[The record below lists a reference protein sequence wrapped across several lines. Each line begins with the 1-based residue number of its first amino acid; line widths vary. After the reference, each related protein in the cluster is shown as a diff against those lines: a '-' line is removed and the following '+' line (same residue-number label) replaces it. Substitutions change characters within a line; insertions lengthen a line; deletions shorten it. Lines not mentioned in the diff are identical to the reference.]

1 METIK
6 KIYKI
11 GLGPSSSHTMGP
23 HRAATMFAART
34 KGKADRYRVTLY
46 GSLAATGKGHHT
58 DVAIKRGL
66 APKEV
71 EIVWRADVVKPFHT
85 NGMLFEALVD
95 STPQSLRDSSPSQGE
110 QLNGP
115 LSPADSSPSQGEQLE
130 KMSAS
135 QALPLD
141 KGEYPEG
148 GRGCRVVD
156 SWLVYSVGG
165 GYLATEEGEVPL
177 GITPE
182 GEVYPHNTMRDIM
195 EYIDREGLSFWE
207 YVEQCEDGTLW
218 MYLEEMWQQMQ
229 QTIEE
234 GLQDDR
240 VIAGGLHLRSKAH
253 QYFVRASGFKPS
265 LQSRALVIAYAL
277 ATSEQN
283 ACGAKIV
290 TAPTCGSSGVLPAV
304 LYHLKKNHGFSD
316 REILRAM
323 ATAGLFANVI
333 KTNATISGAEA
344 GCQAEVGSAC
354 VMAAVASNQLFG
366 GSPKQIEYAAE
377 MAMEHNL
384 GLTCDPLCGLVQI
397 PCIERNAMAAL
408 RALDINIYA
417 MMSDGRHIISFDK
430 VVRTMKLTGHDLPS
444 LYKETSLGGL
454 ALDD

>member
-11 GLGPSSSHTMGP
+11 GYGPSSSHTMGP
-23 HRAATMFAART
+23 NRAAEMFAART
-34 KGKADRYRVTLY
+34 KQAARYRVTLY
-46 GSLAATGKGHHT
+46 GSLAATGRGHHT
-58 DVAIKRGL
+58 DMAVTRGL
-66 APKEV
+66 APKET
-71 EIVWRADVVKPFHT
+71 EIVWRPDIVKPFHP
-85 NGMLFEALVD
+85 NGMLFEALD
-95 STPQSLRDSSPSQGE
+95 
-110 QLNGP
+110 
-115 LSPADSSPSQGEQLE
+115 A
-130 KMSAS
+130 
-135 QALPLD
+135 
-141 KGEYPEG
+141 EG
-148 GRGCRVVD
+148 GVVD
-156 SWLVYSVGG
+156 TWLVYSIGG
-165 GYLATEEGEVPL
+165 GYLSTEEGEVPL

-182 GEVYPHNTMRDIM
+182 GEVYPHNTMKEIM
-195 EYIDREGLSFWE
+195 EYIDKEGLSFWE
-207 YVEQCEDGTLW
+207 YVEQCEDGSLW
-218 MYLEEMWQQMQ
+218 FYLEEMWKQMQ

-234 GLQDDR
+234 GLLDDR

-253 QYFVRASGFKPS
+253 QYFIRASAFKPS

-283 ACGAKIV
+283 ACGARIV

-304 LYHLKKNHGFSD
+304 LYHLKKNHDFSD

-454 ALDD
+454 ALND

>member
-11 GLGPSSSHTMGP
+11 GYGPSSSHTMGP
-23 HRAATMFAART
+23 NRAAEMFAART
-34 KGKADRYRVTLY
+34 KEAARYRVTLY

-58 DVAIKRGL
+58 DMAITRGL

-71 EIVWRADVVKPFHT
+71 EIVWRADIVKPFHP
-85 NGMLFEALVD
+85 NGMLFEALD
-95 STPQSLRDSSPSQGE
+95 ANGE
-110 QLNGP
+110 VM
-115 LSPADSSPSQGEQLE
+115 DT
-130 KMSAS
+130 
-135 QALPLD
+135 
-141 KGEYPEG
+141 
-148 GRGCRVVD
+148 
-156 SWLVYSVGG
+156 WLVYSIGG
-165 GYLATEEGEVPL
+165 GYLATEEGEVPM

-182 GEVYPHNTMRDIM
+182 GEVYPHNTMKEIM
-195 EYIDREGLSFWE
+195 EYIDKEGLSFWE
-207 YVEQCEDGTLW
+207 YVEQCEDGSLW
-218 MYLEEMWQQMQ
+218 FYLEEMWQQMQ

-234 GLQDDR
+234 GLLDDR

-253 QYFVRASGFKPS
+253 QYFIRASAFKPS

-283 ACGAKIV
+283 ACGARIV

-333 KTNATISGAEA
+333 KTNASISGAEV
-344 GCQAEVGSAC
+344 GCQGEVGSAC

-417 MMSDGRHIISFDK
+417 MMSDGQHIISFDK
-430 VVRTMKLTGHDLPS
+430 VVKTMKLTGKDLPS

-454 ALDD
+454 ALND

>member
-34 KGKADRYRVTLY
+34 KNIASRYRVTLY

-85 NGMLFEALVD
+85 NGMLFEALD
-95 STPQSLRDSSPSQGE
+95 
-110 QLNGP
+110 
-115 LSPADSSPSQGEQLE
+115 AD
-130 KMSAS
+130 
-135 QALPLD
+135 
-141 KGEYPEG
+141 G
-148 GRGCRVVD
+148 GVVD
-156 SWLVYSVGG
+156 HWLVYSIGG

>member
-23 HRAATMFAART
+23 HRAAEMFAART
-34 KGKADRYRVTLY
+34 KNTATRYRVTLY

-58 DVAIKRGL
+58 DLAITRGL

-85 NGMLFEALVD
+85 NGMLFEALNVE
-95 STPQSLRDSSPSQGE
+95 GE
-110 QLNGP
+110 TF
-115 LSPADSSPSQGEQLE
+115 D
-130 KMSAS
+130 
-135 QALPLD
+135 
-141 KGEYPEG
+141 
-148 GRGCRVVD
+148 R
-156 SWLVYSVGG
+156 WLVYSVGG

-182 GEVYPHNTMRDIM
+182 GEVYPHNTMKDIM
-195 EYIDREGLSFWE
+195 AYIEQEGLSFWE

-218 MYLEEMWQQMQ
+218 IYLEEMWQQMQ

>member
-11 GLGPSSSHTMGP
+11 GYGPSSSHTMGP
-23 HRAATMFAART
+23 NRAAEMFAART
-34 KGKADRYRVTLY
+34 PAADRYRVTLY
-46 GSLAATGKGHHT
+46 GSLAATGRGHHT
-58 DVAIKRGL
+58 DRAVARGL
-66 APKEV
+66 APKEA
-71 EIVWRADVVKPFHT
+71 EIVWRPDIVKPFHP
-85 NGMLFEALVD
+85 NGMLFEALDARNQV
-95 STPQSLRDSSPSQGE
+95 
-110 QLNGP
+110 
-115 LSPADSSPSQGEQLE
+115 ADT
-130 KMSAS
+130 
-135 QALPLD
+135 
-141 KGEYPEG
+141 
-148 GRGCRVVD
+148 
-156 SWLVYSVGG
+156 WLVYSIGG
-165 GYLATEEGEVPL
+165 GYLATEQGDVPL

-182 GEVYPHNTMRDIM
+182 GRIYPHTTMHDIM
-195 EYIDREGLSFWE
+195 AHIEREGLSFWE
-207 YVEQCEDGTLW
+207 YVEQCEDDTLW
-218 MYLEEMWQQMQ
+218 PYLEQMWQQMQ
-229 QTIEE
+229 LTIEE

-253 QYFVRASGFKPS
+253 QYHVRASGFKPS

-283 ACGAKIV
+283 ACGGRIV

-304 LYHLKKNHGFSD
+304 LYHLKKNHNFSD

-323 ATAGLFANVI
+323 ATAALFGNVI
-333 KTNATISGAEA
+333 KTNASISGAEA

-417 MMSDGRHIISFDK
+417 MMSDGQHIISFDK
-430 VVRTMKLTGHDLPS
+430 VVRTMKLTGNDLPS

>member
-11 GLGPSSSHTMGP
+11 GYGPSSSHTMGP
-23 HRAATMFAART
+23 HKAAEMFAART
-34 KGKADRYRVTLY
+34 KDKAVRYRVTLY
-46 GSLAATGKGHHT
+46 GSLAATGRGHHT
-58 DVAIKRGL
+58 DMAITRGL

-71 EIVWRADVVKPFHT
+71 EIVWRADIVKPFHT
-85 NGMLFEALVD
+85 NGMFFEALD
-95 STPQSLRDSSPSQGE
+95 GQDG
-110 QLNGP
+110 
-115 LSPADSSPSQGEQLE
+115 
-130 KMSAS
+130 
-135 QALPLD
+135 
-141 KGEYPEG
+141 
-148 GRGCRVVD
+148 VVD
-156 SWLVYSVGG
+156 SWLVYSIGG
-165 GYLATEEGEVPL
+165 GYLATEDGVVPL

-182 GEVYPHNTMRDIM
+182 GDVYPHNTMKDIM
-195 EYIDREGLSFWE
+195 EYIDKEGLSFWE
-207 YVEQCEDGTLW
+207 YVEQCEDGSLW
-218 MYLEEMWQQMQ
+218 FYLEEMWQQMQ

-304 LYHLKKNHGFSD
+304 LYHLKKNHGFGD

-333 KTNATISGAEA
+333 KHNATISGAEA

-454 ALDD
+454 ALND

>member
-23 HRAATMFAART
+23 HRAAEMFAART
-34 KGKADRYRVTLY
+34 KDTAVRYRVTLY
-46 GSLAATGKGHHT
+46 GSLAATGRGHHT
-58 DVAIKRGL
+58 DMAITRGL

-71 EIVWRADVVKPFHT
+71 EILWRADIVKPFHT
-85 NGMLFEALVD
+85 NGMLYEALD
-95 STPQSLRDSSPSQGE
+95 
-110 QLNGP
+110 
-115 LSPADSSPSQGEQLE
+115 AH
-130 KMSAS
+130 
-135 QALPLD
+135 
-141 KGEYPEG
+141 G
-148 GRGCRVVD
+148 GVVD
-156 SWLVYSVGG
+156 HWLVYSIGG

-195 EYIDREGLSFWE
+195 EHIDREGLSFWE

-444 LYKETSLGGL
+444 LYKETSLGGP

>member
-11 GLGPSSSHTMGP
+11 GYGPSSSHTMGP
-23 HRAATMFAART
+23 NRAAEMFAART
-34 KGKADRYRVTLY
+34 KQASRYRVTLY

-58 DVAIKRGL
+58 DMAITRGL
-66 APKEV
+66 SPKEV
-71 EIVWRADVVKPFHT
+71 EIVWRADIVKPFHP
-85 NGMLFEALVD
+85 NGMFFEALD
-95 STPQSLRDSSPSQGE
+95 TESQTI
-110 QLNGP
+110 
-115 LSPADSSPSQGEQLE
+115 
-130 KMSAS
+130 
-135 QALPLD
+135 
-141 KGEYPEG
+141 
-148 GRGCRVVD
+148 D
-156 SWLVYSVGG
+156 SWLVYSIGG
-165 GYLATEEGEVPL
+165 GYLATEEGDVPM

-182 GEVYPHNTMRDIM
+182 GEVYPHSTMKEIM

-207 YVEQCEDGTLW
+207 YVEQCEDGSLW
-218 MYLEEMWQQMQ
+218 FYLEEMWRQMQ

-253 QYFVRASGFKPS
+253 QYFIRASAFKPS
-265 LQSRALVIAYAL
+265 LQNRALVIAYAL

-283 ACGAKIV
+283 ACGARIV

-304 LYHLKKNHGFSD
+304 LYHLKKNHDISD
-316 REILRAM
+316 REILRAI

-454 ALDD
+454 ALND

>member
-11 GLGPSSSHTMGP
+11 GYGPSSSHTMGP
-23 HRAATMFAART
+23 NRAAEIFAART
-34 KGKADRYRVTLY
+34 KDATRYRVTLY
-46 GSLAATGKGHHT
+46 GSLAATGRGHHT
-58 DVAIKRGL
+58 DMAITRGL

-71 EIVWRADVVKPFHT
+71 ELVWRADVVKSFHP
-85 NGMLFEALVD
+85 NGMFFEALN
-95 STPQSLRDSSPSQGE
+95 SQDE
-110 QLNGP
+110 VM
-115 LSPADSSPSQGEQLE
+115 DT
-130 KMSAS
+130 
-135 QALPLD
+135 
-141 KGEYPEG
+141 
-148 GRGCRVVD
+148 
-156 SWLVYSVGG
+156 WLVYSIGG
-165 GYLATEEGEVPL
+165 GYLATEDGEVPM
-177 GITPE
+177 GIAPE
-182 GEVYPHNTMRDIM
+182 GEVYPHNTMKEIM
-195 EYIDREGLSFWE
+195 EHIDREGLSFWE
-207 YVEQCEDGTLW
+207 YVEQCEDSSIWG
-218 MYLEEMWQQMQ
+218 YLEEMWKQMQ

-253 QYFVRASGFKPS
+253 QYFIRASAFKPS
-265 LQSRALVIAYAL
+265 LQSRALVTAYAL

-304 LYHLKKNHGFSD
+304 LYHLKKNHDFSD

-333 KTNATISGAEA
+333 KTNASISGAEV
-344 GCQAEVGSAC
+344 GCQGEVGSAC

-430 VVRTMKLTGHDLPS
+430 VVRTMKLTGKDLPS

-454 ALDD
+454 ALND

>member
-11 GLGPSSSHTMGP
+11 GYGPSSSHTMGP
-23 HRAATMFAART
+23 NRAAEMFAART
-34 KGKADRYRVTLY
+34 PAADRYRVTLY
-46 GSLAATGKGHHT
+46 GSLAATGRGHHA
-58 DVAIKRGL
+58 DRAVARGL
-66 APKEV
+66 APKEA
-71 EIVWRADVVKPFHT
+71 EIVWRPDIVKPFHP
-85 NGMLFEALVD
+85 NGMLFEALDARNQV
-95 STPQSLRDSSPSQGE
+95 
-110 QLNGP
+110 
-115 LSPADSSPSQGEQLE
+115 A
-130 KMSAS
+130 
-135 QALPLD
+135 
-141 KGEYPEG
+141 
-148 GRGCRVVD
+148 D

-165 GYLATEEGEVPL
+165 GYLATEQGDVPL

-182 GEVYPHNTMRDIM
+182 GRIYPHTTMHDIM
-195 EYIDREGLSFWE
+195 AHIEREGLSFWE
-207 YVEQCEDGTLW
+207 YVEQCEDDTLW
-218 MYLEEMWQQMQ
+218 PYLEQMWQQMQ
-229 QTIEE
+229 LTIEE

-253 QYFVRASGFKPS
+253 QYHVRASGFKPS

-283 ACGAKIV
+283 ACGGRIV

-304 LYHLKKNHGFSD
+304 LYHLKKNHNFSD

-323 ATAGLFANVI
+323 ATAALFGNVI
-333 KTNATISGAEA
+333 KTNASISGAEA

-417 MMSDGRHIISFDK
+417 MMSDGQHIISFDK
-430 VVRTMKLTGHDLPS
+430 VVRTMKLTGNDLPS

>member
-1 METIK
+1 
-6 KIYKI
+6 
-11 GLGPSSSHTMGP
+11 MGP
-23 HRAATMFAART
+23 NRAAEMFAART
-34 KGKADRYRVTLY
+34 KQASRYRVTLY

-58 DVAIKRGL
+58 DIAITRGL
-66 APKEV
+66 SPKEV
-71 EIVWRADVVKPFHT
+71 EIVWRADIVKPFHP
-85 NGMLFEALVD
+85 NGMFFEAL
-95 STPQSLRDSSPSQGE
+95 
-110 QLNGP
+110 N
-115 LSPADSSPSQGEQLE
+115 A
-130 KMSAS
+130 
-135 QALPLD
+135 
-141 KGEYPEG
+141 EG
-148 GRGCRVVD
+148 QTID
-156 SWLVYSVGG
+156 SWLVYSIGG
-165 GYLATEEGEVPL
+165 GYLATEDGDVPM

-182 GEVYPHNTMRDIM
+182 GEVYPHSTMKEIM

-207 YVEQCEDGTLW
+207 YVEQCEDGSLW
-218 MYLEEMWQQMQ
+218 FYLEEMWRQMQ

-253 QYFVRASGFKPS
+253 QYFIRASAFKPS
-265 LQSRALVIAYAL
+265 LQNRALVIAYAL

-283 ACGAKIV
+283 ACGARIV

-304 LYHLKKNHGFSD
+304 LYHLKKNHDFSD

-397 PCIERNAMAAL
+397 PCIEPDTLHRTQRYGCTPRAGYQYLRYDERRPPHNKFRQGGAHNETYRSRPAKPLQGDFAWGIGVKRLNLMLFDVWLKDGEIAGWKPAL
-408 RALDINIYA
+408 LS
-417 MMSDGRHIISFDK
+417 SDHIWAGD
-430 VVRTMKLTGHDLPS
+430 
-444 LYKETSLGGL
+444 
-454 ALDD
+454 

>member
-11 GLGPSSSHTMGP
+11 GYGPSSSHTMGP
-23 HRAATMFAART
+23 NRAAEMFAART
-34 KGKADRYRVTLY
+34 KQASRYRVTLY

-58 DVAIKRGL
+58 DMAITRGL
-66 APKEV
+66 SPKEV
-71 EIVWRADVVKPFHT
+71 EIVWRADIVKPFHP
-85 NGMLFEALVD
+85 NGMFFEALD
-95 STPQSLRDSSPSQGE
+95 
-110 QLNGP
+110 
-115 LSPADSSPSQGEQLE
+115 A
-130 KMSAS
+130 
-135 QALPLD
+135 
-141 KGEYPEG
+141 EG
-148 GRGCRVVD
+148 QVID
-156 SWLVYSVGG
+156 SWLVYSIGG
-165 GYLATEEGEVPL
+165 GYLATEEGDVPM

-182 GEVYPHNTMRDIM
+182 GEVYPHSTMKEIM

-207 YVEQCEDGTLW
+207 YVEQCEDGSLW
-218 MYLEEMWQQMQ
+218 FYLEEMWRQMQ

-253 QYFVRASGFKPS
+253 QYFIRASAFKPS
-265 LQSRALVIAYAL
+265 LQNRALVIAYAL

-283 ACGAKIV
+283 ACGARIV

-304 LYHLKKNHGFSD
+304 LYHLKKNHDFSD

-454 ALDD
+454 ALND

>member
-23 HRAATMFAART
+23 HRAAMMFAART
-34 KGKADRYRVTLY
+34 KNIASRYRVTLY

-85 NGMLFEALVD
+85 NGMLFEALD
-95 STPQSLRDSSPSQGE
+95 
-110 QLNGP
+110 
-115 LSPADSSPSQGEQLE
+115 AD
-130 KMSAS
+130 
-135 QALPLD
+135 
-141 KGEYPEG
+141 G
-148 GRGCRVVD
+148 GVVD
-156 SWLVYSVGG
+156 HWLVYSVGG

-454 ALDD
+454 ALND